1 MVTLSVTF
9 FKAIVGAEDLFD
21 QLADDGL
28 EDINMEPLNTSDLV
42 SQSLSHFKRKTLT
55 IIFFQ
60 INIKAMTTITG
71 RPTVTLS
78 NVANIKSPV
87 ILSNM
92 VSPINIKP
100 RVTGNIANL
109 KTNEKLNFIT
119 VKNPLEK
126 SKIFIT

>member
-42 SQSLSHFKRKTLT
+42 SQSTFRLPTIT

-100 RVTGNIANL
+100 RVTGNITNL

>member
-1 MVTLSVTF
+1 MMKIPEHLRPYHPREAKAMVPRRATLWIWMVF
-9 FKAIVGAEDLFD
+9 N

-28 EDINMEPLNTSDLV
+28 EDINMEPLNTSDL
-42 SQSLSHFKRKTLT
+42 
-55 IIFFQ
+55 

-92 VSPINIKP
+92 GSPINIKP
-100 RVTGNIANL
+100 RVTGNITNL
-109 KTNEKLNFIT
+109 KTTEKLNFIT

>member
-42 SQSLSHFKRKTLT
+42 SQSLSQFKRTTLT

-92 VSPINIKP
+92 GSPINIKP
-100 RVTGNIANL
+100 RVTGNITNL
-109 KTNEKLNFIT
+109 KTQEKLNFIT

-126 SKIFIT
+126 SKLFIT

>member
-1 MVTLSVTF
+1 
-9 FKAIVGAEDLFD
+9 
-21 QLADDGL
+21 
-28 EDINMEPLNTSDLV
+28 MEPLNTSDL
-42 SQSLSHFKRKTLT
+42 
-55 IIFFQ
+55 
-60 INIKAMTTITG
+60 INIKAMTTLTG

-78 NVANIKSPV
+78 NIKSPV

-100 RVTGNIANL
+100 RVNGNITNL

>member
-1 MVTLSVTF
+1 MDSVTF
-9 FKAIVGAEDLFD
+9 FKAIVGAEELFD

-28 EDINMEPLNTSDLV
+28 EDINMEPLNTSDL
-42 SQSLSHFKRKTLT
+42 
-55 IIFFQ
+55 

-71 RPTVTLS
+71 RPSVTLS
-78 NVANIKSPV
+78 SVAHIKSPV

-92 VSPINIKP
+92 GSPINIKP
-100 RVTGNIANL
+100 RVTNI

-126 SKIFIT
+126 NKIFIA

>member
-1 MVTLSVTF
+1 
-9 FKAIVGAEDLFD
+9 
-21 QLADDGL
+21 
-28 EDINMEPLNTSDLV
+28 
-42 SQSLSHFKRKTLT
+42 
-55 IIFFQ
+55 
-60 INIKAMTTITG
+60 MTTITG

-92 VSPINIKP
+92 GSPINIKP
-100 RVTGNIANL
+100 RVTGNITNL
-109 KTNEKLNFIT
+109 KTTEKLNFIT